1 MSSQLRYRL
10 LGLVVLL
17 GLLLIIVPL
26 LFDNAIRYRTVTPAH
41 QPALPAVNVVAQP
54 QKPGVT
60 PVPVRQD
67 MLPLKAHT
75 IQVVSF
81 KETATVNH
89 LLSLLQKD
97 GFAAYSRQ
105 SSKSGFT
112 TIYVGPVLNKDQA
125 NSLLLQLTKK
135 YKVKPVIVSY
145 TPQEA

>member
-17 GLLLIIVPL
+17 GLLLIIIPM
-26 LFDNAIRYRTVTPAH
+26 LFDNEIRYRTVIPANL
-41 QPALPAVNVVAQP
+41 PALPVVNVAAQP
-54 QKPGVT
+54 QKPVVT
-60 PVPVRQD
+60 PIPVRQD
-67 MLPLKAHT
+67 MSPLKAYT

-105 SSKSGFT
+105 SGKSGFT
-112 TIYVGPVLNKDQA
+112 TVYVGPVLNKDQA

-145 TPQEA
+145 TPRE